1 MVAEAD
7 PGAAPAPCPPTA
19 ATRPSPARHH
29 PDHRPARHTA
39 RLRSDTPPLAG
50 RTHHLLAPPAPPA
63 AHPLGTPR
71 RHPPSLPHPD
81 LFDHLP
87 AQTPRTILQPGLRPG
102 FTMSDQV
109 RRVVSASVGVDRS
122 ISSSCGTRC

>member
-39 RLRSDTPPLAG
+39 RLRSETPPLAG

-87 AQTPRTILQPGLRPG
+87 AQTPQTILQPGL
-102 FTMSDQV
+102 S
-109 RRVVSASVGVDRS
+109 RRAGSAAGGRGGS
-122 ISSSCGTRC
+122 IHVHLADHDTTVMVTTV